1 MSGLPEHIAYTKVP
15 NFLIEQYMA
24 QLKGSELKVALAICR
39 KICGFQKQ
47 LPEWPH
53 IVYLNHYLLLY
64 HCATSISL
72 NKPDI
77 RSIRKAAKLCPCA
90 ALSRK

>member
-1 MSGLPEHIAYTKVP
+1 MSGLPEHIAYTKIP

-39 KICGFQKQ
+39 KTCGFHKQ

-53 IVYLNHYLLLY
+53 IVY
-64 HCATSISL
+64 A
-72 NKPDI
+72 
-77 RSIRKAAKLCPCA
+77 
-90 ALSRK
+90 